1 MTYPMAPWSLQGYA
15 VQTLHLVDTNRVR
28 ALIPPEFEIFSVF
41 PGKTLGSVYLSNYQ
55 PGSVLE
61 YSELIVAPAF
71 VKYQG
76 KIGAW
81 VTHIYVD
88 NSDSVAGGR
97 EIWGLP
103 KELAD
108 FTWLDKRVAVQQG
121 GNTLCTLD
129 FDKKSWFN
137 WRQWLKGLSFS
148 TKDANIMSFP
158 AEFEFNIGFIG
169 SKLEVPLESPFASL
183 NLGAPLLSARSDNMI
198 LKVEAPQIVGAR
210 AVDYSYN

>member
-1 MTYPMAPWSLQGYA
+1 MTYPMAPWNLQGYA
-15 VQTLHLVDTNRVR
+15 VQTLHLVDTDRVR
-28 ALIPPEFEIFSVF
+28 ALIPSEFEIFSVF
-41 PGKTLGSVYLSNYQ
+41 PGKTVGAVYVSNYQ

-88 NSDSVAGGR
+88 NPDSVAGGR

-129 FDKKSWFN
+129 FDKKSWFS
-137 WRQWLKGLSFS
+137 WRQWFKGLSFS

-169 SKLEVPLESPFASL
+169 SKLEVPHSSPFASL
-183 NLGAPLLSARSDNMI
+183 NLGAPFLSARSDNMI
-198 LKVEAPQIVGAR
+198 LKVEAPQILGAR

>member
-1 MTYPMAPWSLQGYA
+1 MAPWSLQGYA

-28 ALIPPEFEIFSVF
+28 ALIPSELEIFSVF
-41 PGKTLGSVYLSNYQ
+41 PGKTLGAVYLSNYQ

-108 FTWLDKRVAVQQG
+108 FTWLDKRVAVRQG
-121 GNTLCTLD
+121 DNTLCTLN
-129 FDKKSWFN
+129 FDKKS
-137 WRQWLKGLSFS
+137 
-148 TKDANIMSFP
+148 P

-169 SKLEVPLESPFASL
+169 SKLEVPPESPFASL
-183 NLGAPLLSARSDNMI
+183 NLGAPFLSARSDNMI
-198 LKVEAPQIVGAR
+198 LKVEAPQIVGVR